1 LFVAAADQP
10 RLDGAAALPRS
21 MGAVNPLSLP
31 LEVLRNI
38 FMEVLR
44 NVRNAIYDKLQ
55 PYSINHYVPGIYC
68 PYHVY
73 DGLIKPRLLDS
84 GWTQRDDGKLSVRL
98 RSLFVSKLT
107 PHSAPTL
114 M

>member
-10 RLDGAAALPRS
+10 RLDGAAALPHS

-38 FMEVLR
+38 FMEVLG
-44 NVRNAIYDKLQ
+44 NIRNAIYAKLQ

-73 DGLIKPRLLDS
+73 DSLVKPRLLDS
-84 GWTQRDDGKLSVRL
+84 GWTQRDDGKLSVCL
-98 RSLFVSKLT
+98 RYDYVLKLT
-107 PHSAPTL
+107 HTVL
-114 M
+114 QH